1 MSRDDLIQP
10 VNDDDGMRVALREML
25 KVALPAIVTMLSY
38 TAMQFVDLLIVSRL
52 GGQAMS
58 AVGNGTVVAFLP
70 AAAMFGVV
78 GVISTYVSQNLGAG
92 TPERGSAYA
101 WNGLWITLGVWVLVL
116 LPFAALLPQ
125 VQATM
130 RAALEL
136 TIDQEVRVLEVVY
149 GRIVLVGMVFTIAA
163 RTLSHYFFG
172 IHRPL
177 VVMLAAL
184 VANGLNLPITWALV
198 NGEWGMPSLGVAGA
212 AIGTVIGSFV
222 EVAILMSVFL
232 SAPFNRAF
240 GTRGAWRFSRRAF
253 GDIWR
258 IGWPAGLMF
267 GNELICWW
275 VFMAGL
281 IASFGVIHNTAGFIV
296 LRYMHLSFMPAVG
309 LSMAVAAVVGK
320 AIGAGKLDEA
330 ARRTKLGL
338 ALGMAYMGTC
348 ALAMVIFR
356 EPAVRLFIAAVP
368 SDGVMGSPEAIEEIV
383 RLGSGLLILAAAFQ
397 LFDALAI
404 ILIGALRGAGDTL
417 WPGILTIVL
426 SWSLIVGLGW
436 QLTERAP
443 ELGSLGPWIGA
454 AAYIIVLSVAIL
466 IRYASGAWRS
476 IDLLARSPVERAI
489 PLDAGEGVMPELPA
503 VDAAISDPAPAGGI
517 EKTPKEP

>member
-1 MSRDDLIQP
+1 
-10 VNDDDGMRVALREML
+10 
-25 KVALPAIVTMLSY
+25 
-38 TAMQFVDLLIVSRL
+38 
-52 GGQAMS
+52 
-58 AVGNGTVVAFLP
+58 
-70 AAAMFGVV
+70 
-78 GVISTYVSQNLGAG
+78 
-92 TPERGSAYA
+92 
-101 WNGLWITLGVWVLVL
+101 
-116 LPFAALLPQ
+116 
-125 VQATM
+125 
-130 RAALEL
+130 
-136 TIDQEVRVLEVVY
+136 
-149 GRIVLVGMVFTIAA
+149 
-163 RTLSHYFFG
+163 
-172 IHRPL
+172 
-177 VVMLAAL
+177 
-184 VANGLNLPITWALV
+184 
-198 NGEWGMPSLGVAGA
+198 MPSLGVAGA